1 MVTAGGWALFRPAE
15 IDSTD
20 GKCLGAPR
28 GGGRSHVP
36 SDAGRRTERVGKEGR
51 SEGGGLGEGQGVQRV
66 VH

>member
-1 MVTAGGWALFRPAE
+1 MLTAGGWALFRPAE

-20 GKCLGAPR
+20 RKCLGAPR

-36 SDAGRRTERVGKEGR
+36 ASRRTERVRKEGW
-51 SEGGGLGEGQGVQRV
+51 SEGGGLGKGQGVQRV

>member
-1 MVTAGGWALFRPAE
+1 MVVGEAT
-15 IDSTD
+15 S
-20 GKCLGAPR
+20 
-28 GGGRSHVP
+28 P